1 MLKKLRYREFARVRL
16 KSSLW
21 YLGFYGTGL
30 IYCGATL
37 SQNEVELFN
46 FKRMHVPSKSSMT
59 TQVILGFTLICTFYL
74 HSAFWEGLSKGSLLN
89 MLKYL
94 AVFLFFVSSY
104 ILRYVYY

>member
-1 MLKKLRYREFARVRL
+1 MLRKLRYREFVRSRL

-37 SQNEVELFN
+37 SQNEVELFH
-46 FKRMHVPSKSSMT
+46 FKKMHVPSNSNPP
-59 TQVILGFTLICTFYL
+59 TQLILGYTLICTFYL
-74 HSAFWEGLSKGSLLN
+74 HCAFWEGLTKGSLLN

-94 AVFLFFVSSY
+94 ALFMLLVSSY
-104 ILRYVYY
+104 ILR